1 MARLVHLNG
10 PPGIGKSTLSALY
23 ADRNPGALNLDVDTL
38 HRLVGGWQDEQT
50 DTWPVVWSLVRAMA
64 KTHLEG
70 GRDVVLPQYHA
81 KVDEVIELE
90 KLAHRH
96 GAGFR
101 DVVLLDDREA
111 AIARFDR
118 RAQDSDDPWIRHH
131 HRLIELGG
139 GPVVLGTMYD
149 NLMEVVRLRPG
160 TVVVPSAVR
169 AVQETYELLADALR
183 QPVSPG
189 PG

>member
-23 ADRNPGALNLDVDTL
+23 ADRNPGTLNLDVDAV
-38 HRLVGGWQDEQT
+38 HRLVGGWRDEET

-81 KVDEVIELE
+81 TVDEITQLD

-101 DVVLLDDREA
+101 EVVLLADREA

-131 HRLIELGG
+131 HRGHA
-139 GPVVLGTMYD
+139 VLASMYD
-149 NLMEVVRLRPG
+149 NLIEVVRLRPD
-160 TVVVPSAVR
+160 TVVVPSVAGAVK
-169 AVQETYELLADALR
+169 ETYELLADALR
-183 QPVSPG
+183 T
-189 PG
+189 